1 MNESDQLIKNRFSEL
16 ARRAYS
22 RECYVYSDFLDM
34 AEQDVLNKMKF
45 DKSAAAYKLVG
56 GHELAERKIAC
67 FGDETS
73 IGYTQSPPIVC
84 IRISPVSKKFADA
97 LSHRD
102 FLGSLMALG
111 LKRSVFGDIIIDEN
125 EAHLFCLES
134 VSSCVT
140 EQLDK
145 VKNTSVECAITETP
159 EIAIKL
165 PEQSSLNIASERLD
179 AMIAAVYKLSRSESQ
194 ELIIQGK
201 AYVDGRLNEN
211 VSFMPS
217 PGSIVSVRGSG
228 RFLYEGIER
237 ETKKGR
243 LRVLVRIF

>member
-1 MNESDQLIKNRFSEL
+1 MNESDQLLKNRFTEL
-16 ARRAYS
+16 ARRAFS

-34 AEQDVLNKMKF
+34 AEQDVLGKMSF
-45 DKSAAAYKLVG
+45 DKSSASYKLVG
-56 GHELAERKIAC
+56 GHDFAERRIAC
-67 FGDETS
+67 FGDEER
-73 IGYTQSPPIVC
+73 IGYTESSPIVC
-84 IRISPVSKKFADA
+84 VRISPVSRKFADA
-97 LSHRD
+97 LTHRD

-134 VSSCVT
+134 VGGCVT

-145 VKNTSVECAITETP
+145 VKNTSVECAVTETP
-159 EIAIKL
+159 KIVIKL
-165 PEQSSLNIASERLD
+165 PEQSSINIASERLD

-194 ELIIQGK
+194 QLIIGGK
-201 AYVDGRLNEN
+201 AYVDSRLTEN

-217 PGSIVSVRGSG
+217 PDSIVSVRGSG

>member
-1 MNESDQLIKNRFSEL
+1 MNESDQLLKNRFSEL
-16 ARRAYS
+16 ARRAYG

-45 DKSAAAYKLVG
+45 DKGSASFKLIG
-56 GHELAERKIAC
+56 GHEFAERRLAC
-67 FGDETS
+67 FGEEER
-73 IGYTQSPPIVC
+73 IGYTESPPIVC
-84 IRISPVSKKFADA
+84 VRISPLSRKFADT
-97 LSHRD
+97 LTHRD

-111 LKRSVFGDIIIDEN
+111 LKRSVFGDIIINEN

-145 VKNTSVECAITETP
+145 VKNTSVECAVTETP
-159 EIAIKL
+159 EIVIKL
-165 PEQSSLNIASERLD
+165 PEQSSVNIASERLD
-179 AMIAAVYKLSRSESQ
+179 AMIAAVYKLSRTESQ
-194 ELIIQGK
+194 ELILQGK
-201 AYVDGRLNEN
+201 AYVDGRLMEN

-243 LRVLVRIF
+243 LRVLVRVF